1 MGDFWKGWDHR
12 KVIRVTNRTYL
23 AGIAMLFL
31 GIAIGAMA
39 DAEALMYVVSGLGL
53 LLAVLSYILNVRKAV
68 CPHCGAFLGNLP
80 RMAGGGCHYCSHCGK
95 EL

>member
-1 MGDFWKGWDHR
+1 MGDFGKSWDHR

-23 AGIAMLFL
+23 AGIAMLLL

-39 DAEALMYVVSGLGL
+39 DAEAVMYVVSGLGL
-53 LLAVLSYILNVRKAV
+53 LLAVLSYMVNIRRAV
-68 CPHCGAFLGNLP
+68 CPHCGAFLGTPP
-80 RMAGGGCHYCSHCGK
+80 RMAGSDQKYCSQCGK